1 MTCRGYAA
9 SGSEP
14 EATASEKEGLVEL
27 RQVLLQETIRAIALG
42 YVVFVFVA
50 LGRSS
55 LGFTGNQVITV
66 SGLATVAIFST
77 FTAIRLG
84 TGRELMARTR
94 RDWIIVGVVAAV
106 AVIGSIGVETIV
118 GELPT
123 ALGWS
128 PLSMVLAALI
138 LILFVW
144 LGYRT
149 ARGRR

>member
-1 MTCRGYAA
+1 M
-9 SGSEP
+9 
-14 EATASEKEGLVEL
+14 KL
-27 RQVLLQETIRAIALG
+27 RQVFVQETIRAIALG

-55 LGFTGNQVITV
+55 LGLTGNQVITV
-66 SGLATVAIFST
+66 SGLATVAIFLT
-77 FTAIRLG
+77 FNAIRLR

-94 RDWIIVGVVAAV
+94 RDWIIVGMVAAV
-106 AVIGSIGVETIV
+106 VVIGSIGAEAIV

-123 ALGWS
+123 VPGWS
-128 PLSMVLAALI
+128 LFSVLLAALV

-144 LGYRT
+144 LGYRS